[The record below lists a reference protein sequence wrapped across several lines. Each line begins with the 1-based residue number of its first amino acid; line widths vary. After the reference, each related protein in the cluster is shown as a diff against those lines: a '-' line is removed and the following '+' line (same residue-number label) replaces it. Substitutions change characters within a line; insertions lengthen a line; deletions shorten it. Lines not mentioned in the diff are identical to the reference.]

1 MTVASGA
8 AIILLQDDLSQHDIH
23 LLMIFVGLIAVA
35 LLLQALGFVIA
46 GIFGAKLL
54 HRVDGIAREVH
65 QRTGP
70 MIDKTSQLITDLG
83 PRVQSLTENA
93 EQISYAVRAKID
105 EVGETVSQFNRTAM
119 EANGRARTQMS
130 RADGIVTDALTA
142 TEEIAHTIED
152 SIRAPVR
159 QIVGMLA
166 GFKAMIDTLIARS
179 PFGKD

>member
-8 AIILLQDDLSQHDIH
+8 ALFLLQEDLSQRDIH

-35 LLLQALGFVIA
+35 LLLQAVGFVIA
-46 GIFGAKLL
+46 GAFAAKLL
-54 HRVDGIAREVH
+54 HRVDGIARELH

-93 EQISYAVRAKID
+93 EQISYAVRSKID

-119 EANGRARTQMS
+119 EANGRARAHMS
-130 RADGIVTDALTA
+130 RADGIVNDALTT

-152 SIRAPVR
+152 SIRAPVK
-159 QIVGMLA
+159 QIAGVLA
-166 GFKAMIDTLIARS
+166 GVKAMIDTLIARS

>member
-8 AIILLQDDLSQHDIH
+8 AIFLLQDDLSGHDIH

-35 LLLQALGFVIA
+35 LLLQALG
-46 GIFGAKLL
+46 IFGAKLL
-54 HRVDGIAREVH
+54 HRVDGIAKEVH
-65 QRTGP
+65 ERTAP
-70 MIDKTSQLITDLG
+70 MIDKTSQLISDLG

-93 EQISYAVRAKID
+93 EQISYAVRAKMD
-105 EVGETVSQFNRTAM
+105 ELGETVSQFNRTAQ
-119 EANGRARTQMS
+119 EANGRARAQMS

-142 TEEIAHTIED
+142 TQEIAHTIED

-159 QIVGMLA
+159 QIAGVLA
-166 GFKAMIDTLIARS
+166 GFKAMVDTLIARS

>member
-1 MTVASGA
+1 M
-8 AIILLQDDLSQHDIH
+8 LQVLEAEIDVLSTLNIQH
-23 LLMIFVGLIAVA
+23 V
-35 LLLQALGFVIA
+35 
-46 GIFGAKLL
+46 
-54 HRVDGIAREVH
+54 E
-65 QRTGP
+65 
-70 MIDKTSQLITDLG
+70 SIT

-159 QIVGMLA
+159 QIAGMLA